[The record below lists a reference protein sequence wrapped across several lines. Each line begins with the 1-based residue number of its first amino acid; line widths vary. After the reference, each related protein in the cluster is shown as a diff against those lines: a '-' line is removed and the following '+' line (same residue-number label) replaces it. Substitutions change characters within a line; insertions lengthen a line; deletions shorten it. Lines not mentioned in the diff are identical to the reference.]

1 MIESYAKILAGVKKF
16 HEFDY
21 KINKPLFEYYKDK
34 QNPKVLF
41 ITCSDSR
48 INPNL
53 ITQSNPGE
61 LFIIRNAGNIVP
73 DVDAAKASGELAT
86 IEYALRV
93 LKIEN
98 IIVCGHSDCGAL
110 RALINNSA
118 NELKLEYIEHWLKNI
133 QTVKEH
139 AQHDHKDCGGDS
151 MHLYCTQENIKLQ
164 LENLLKLSFVKE
176 KVDEGHLTL
185 HGWYYDIGSGD
196 ILEFK
201 PDKNEF
207 ISITDL

>member
-34 QNPKVLF
+34 QNPKILF

-53 ITQSNPGE
+53 MTQSNPGE

-98 IIVCGHSDCGAL
+98 IIVCGHSNCGAL
-110 RALINNSA
+110 SALINNSA
-118 NELKLEYIEHWLKNI
+118 NEFKLEYIEHWLKNI
-133 QTVKEH
+133 QIVKEH
-139 AQHDHKDCGGDS
+139 ALHDHTDCNENS
-151 MHLYCTQENIKLQ
+151 MQLYCTQENIKLQ
-164 LENLLKLSFVKE
+164 LDNLLKLPFVKE
-176 KVDEGHLTL
+176 KVEAGHLFL

-196 ILEFK
+196 IQELDSATGKF
-201 PDKNEF
+201 N
-207 ISITDL
+207 SL